1 VRKNDKKGLTARN
14 GGLKHNFIK
23 KHEGQC
29 IRREIWMAGSILGKL
44 RGFYA
49 KTRTKTALILNR
61 DGLRVDLA
69 ETEGLLCKAVTVDR
83 YVLC

>member
-1 VRKNDKKGLTARN
+1 
-14 GGLKHNFIK
+14 
-23 KHEGQC
+23 
-29 IRREIWMAGSILGKL
+29 MMGSILGKL

-61 DGLRVDLA
+61 DGLWVDLTK
-69 ETEGLLCKAVTVDR
+69 TEGLLYKSVTVDR

>member
-1 VRKNDKKGLTARN
+1 
-14 GGLKHNFIK
+14 
-23 KHEGQC
+23 
-29 IRREIWMAGSILGKL
+29 MAGSILGKL

-69 ETEGLLCKAVTVDR
+69 ETEGLLCKGVTVDR
-83 YVLC
+83 YILC